1 MTSFSSACDDR
12 AIILNSK
19 QSTTRGNLTPLE
31 VHVKLATITPL
42 KGDPVAAPVK
52 KWSAKDAKKSIITPS
67 DLDNKYSRG
76 VLGVITGSAQY
87 PGAAV
92 LTTSAAAATGVG
104 MLRFYSSSGLAH
116 LVLHSTPSVVV
127 FPGNV
132 SAWIVGSGIDARK
145 HSSWSTWLRH
155 RHFKSLK
162 IQGVPTVL
170 DAGALHLAGKLT
182 QPTVITPHSG
192 ELARL
197 LTARGVS
204 VTSEAIEGNPKKW
217 VVTAAKTLGVT
228 VLLKG
233 SQTYVGY
240 DDLLIELPVATPW
253 LATAGTGDVLTGIL
267 GSLVAT
273 NFIEVLNNK
282 YRLAELAATAAFIHA
297 SAAKKASAGGPIS
310 TESMIPEISGAI
322 SQILK

>member
-1 MTSFSSACDDR
+1 
-12 AIILNSK
+12 
-19 QSTTRGNLTPLE
+19 
-31 VHVKLATITPL
+31 
-42 KGDPVAAPVK
+42 
-52 KWSAKDAKKSIITPS
+52 
-67 DLDNKYSRG
+67 
-76 VLGVITGSAQY
+76 
-87 PGAAV
+87 V

-104 MLRFYSSSGLAH
+104 MIRFYPSSGLDH

-132 SAWIVGSGIDARK
+132 SAWIVGSGIDSRK
-145 HSSWSTWLRH
+145 YSSFSTWLRY

-170 DAGALHLAGKLT
+170 DAGALSLAGKLE
-182 QPTVITPHSG
+182 QPTVITPHYG

-197 LTARGVS
+197 LTTRGVA
-204 VTSEAIEGNPKKW
+204 VTAESIEGNPKKW
-217 VVTAAKTLGVT
+217 ATTAAKTLGVT

-233 SQTYVGY
+233 SRTYVAQ

-273 NFIEVLNNK
+273 NFIEILNK
-282 YRLAELAATAAFIHA
+282 KSRLAEVAASAALIHATAARIA
-297 SAAKKASAGGPIS
+297 SGGSPIS
-310 TESMIPEISGAI
+310 AEQIIPHIHESLRL
-322 SQILK
+322 ILK

>member
-1 MTSFSSACDDR
+1 MTMV
-12 AIILNSK
+12 N
-19 QSTTRGNLTPLE
+19 
-31 VHVKLATITPL
+31 
-42 KGDPVAAPVK
+42 K
-52 KWSAKDAKKSIITPS
+52 KWSSKDAKKCVAVPS

-87 PGAAV
+87 PGASV

-104 MLRFYSSSGLAH
+104 MIRFYASSGLEH
-116 LVLHSTPSVVV
+116 LVLHQTPSVVCH
-127 FPGNV
+127 PGNV

-145 HSSWSTWLRH
+145 YSSFTTWIRY

-170 DAGALHLAGKLT
+170 DAGALNLAGKLE

-197 LTARGVS
+197 LNSRGVT
-204 VTSEAIEGNPKKW
+204 VTAEAIEGNPKKW

-233 SQTYVGY
+233 SRTYVAN
-240 DDLLIELPVATPW
+240 DSLLIELPEATPW
-253 LATAGTGDVLTGIL
+253 LATAGTGDVLAGIL
-267 GSLVAT
+267 GALVAT
-273 NFIEVLNNK
+273 HLIEVLNDSD
-282 YRLAELAATAAFIHA
+282 YLAPLAATAALIHA
-297 SAAKKASAGGPIS
+297 NAAKNASRGGPIS
-310 TESMIPEISGAI
+310 AESIIPEIAGAI
-322 SQILK
+322 TQILK

>member
-1 MTSFSSACDDR
+1 MTTA
-12 AIILNSK
+12 L
-19 QSTTRGNLTPLE
+19 
-31 VHVKLATITPL
+31 
-42 KGDPVAAPVK
+42 K
-52 KWSAKDAKKSIITPS
+52 KWSAKDAKKCIAVPS

-104 MLRFYSSSGLAH
+104 MIRFYPSSGLDH

-132 SAWIVGSGIDARK
+132 SGWIVGSGIDARK
-145 HSSWSTWLRH
+145 YSSWTTWLRY

-170 DAGALHLAGKLT
+170 DAGAIDLAGKLE
-182 QPTVITPHSG
+182 QPTLITPHSG

-197 LTARGVS
+197 LNSRGVS

-217 VVTAAKTLGVT
+217 VATAAKTLAVT

-233 SQTYVGY
+233 SRTYVAN
-240 DDLLIELPVATPW
+240 DSALIELPVATPW
-253 LATAGTGDVLTGIL
+253 LATAGTGDVLSGIV
-267 GSLVAT
+267 GALVAT
-273 NFIEVLNNK
+273 HLIEILNDSD
-282 YRLAELAATAAFIHA
+282 YLAPLAATAALIHA
-297 SAAKKASAGGPIS
+297 NAAQLASRGGPIS
-310 TESMIPEISGAI
+310 AESIIPEIAGAI
-322 SQILK
+322 TQILK

>member
-1 MTSFSSACDDR
+1 MTTV
-12 AIILNSK
+12 I
-19 QSTTRGNLTPLE
+19 
-31 VHVKLATITPL
+31 
-42 KGDPVAAPVK
+42 K
-52 KWSAKDAKKSIITPS
+52 KWSAKDAKKCIAIPS

-87 PGAAV
+87 PGASV

-104 MLRFYSSSGLAH
+104 MIRFYASSGLDH
-116 LVLHSTPSVVV
+116 LVLHQTPSVVCH
-127 FPGNV
+127 PGNV

-145 HSSWSTWLRH
+145 YSSFTTWIRY

-170 DAGALHLAGKLT
+170 DAGALNLAGQLE

-197 LTARGVS
+197 LNSRGVS
-204 VTSEAIEGNPKKW
+204 VTPEAIEGNPKKW

-233 SQTYVGY
+233 SRTYVANESE
-240 DDLLIELPVATPW
+240 LIELPVATPW
-253 LATAGTGDVLTGIL
+253 LAAAGTGDVLAGIL
-267 GSLVAT
+267 GALVAT
-273 NFIEVLNNK
+273 HLIEVLNDSN
-282 YRLAELAATAAFIHA
+282 YLAPLAATAALIHA
-297 SAAKKASAGGPIS
+297 NAAKSASRGGPIS
-310 TESMIPEISGAI
+310 AESIIPEIAGAI
-322 SQILK
+322 TQILR

>member
-1 MTSFSSACDDR
+1 MTT
-12 AIILNSK
+12 AI
-19 QSTTRGNLTPLE
+19 
-31 VHVKLATITPL
+31 
-42 KGDPVAAPVK
+42 K
-52 KWSAKDAKKSIITPS
+52 KWSTKDAKKCIAVPS

-87 PGAAV
+87 PGASV

-104 MLRFYSSSGLAH
+104 MIRFYASSGLDH
-116 LVLHSTPSVVV
+116 LVLHQTPSVVCH
-127 FPGNV
+127 PGNV

-145 HSSWSTWLRH
+145 YSSFTTWIRY

-170 DAGALHLAGKLT
+170 DAGALNLAGQLE

-197 LTARGVS
+197 LNSRGVS
-204 VTSEAIEGNPKKW
+204 VTAEAIEGNPKKW

-233 SQTYVGY
+233 SRTYVANESE
-240 DDLLIELPVATPW
+240 LIELPVATPW
-253 LATAGTGDVLTGIL
+253 LAAAGTGDVLAGIL
-267 GSLVAT
+267 GALVAT
-273 NFIEVLNNK
+273 HLIEVLNDSN
-282 YRLAELAATAAFIHA
+282 YLAPLAATAALIHA
-297 SAAKKASAGGPIS
+297 NAAKSASRGGPIS
-310 TESMIPEISGAI
+310 AESIIPEIAGAI
-322 SQILK
+322 TQILR

>member
-1 MTSFSSACDDR
+1 MAVV
-12 AIILNSK
+12 N
-19 QSTTRGNLTPLE
+19 
-31 VHVKLATITPL
+31 
-42 KGDPVAAPVK
+42 K
-52 KWSAKDAKKSIITPS
+52 KWTSKDAMKCIIVPS

-92 LTTSAAAATGVG
+92 LSTSAAAATGVG
-104 MLRFYSSSGLAH
+104 MIRFYPSSGLDH

-132 SAWIVGSGIDARK
+132 SAWIVGSGIDSRK
-145 HSSWSTWLRH
+145 YSSFSTWLRY

-170 DAGALHLAGKLT
+170 DAGALSLAGKLE
-182 QPTVITPHSG
+182 QPTVITPHYG

-197 LTARGVS
+197 LKSRGVA
-204 VTSEAIEGNPKKW
+204 VTAESIEGNPKMW
-217 VVTAAKTLGVT
+217 AATAAKTLGVT

-233 SQTYVGY
+233 SRTYVAQ

-273 NFIEVLNNK
+273 NFIEILNK
-282 YRLAELAATAAFIHA
+282 KSRLAEVAASAALIHATAARIA
-297 SAAKKASAGGPIS
+297 SGGSPIS
-310 TESMIPEISGAI
+310 AEQIIPHIHESLKL
-322 SQILK
+322 ILK

>member
-1 MTSFSSACDDR
+1 M
-12 AIILNSK
+12 
-19 QSTTRGNLTPLE
+19 
-31 VHVKLATITPL
+31 
-42 KGDPVAAPVK
+42 AALIK
-52 KWSAKDAKKSIITPS
+52 KWSSKDAKKCIITPS

-92 LTTSAAAATGVG
+92 LTTSAAAATGIG
-104 MLRFYSSSGLAH
+104 MIRFYSSSGLAH

-132 SAWIVGSGIDARK
+132 SAWIVGSGIDAK
-145 HSSWSTWLRH
+145 KYSSFTTWLRH

-170 DAGALHLAGKLT
+170 DAGALHLAGKLE
-182 QPTVITPHSG
+182 QPTVITPHCG

-197 LTARGVS
+197 LTSRGVS

-217 VVTAAKTLGVT
+217 IVTAAKTLGVT

-233 SQTYVGY
+233 SRTFVAQ
-240 DDLLIELPVATPW
+240 DDFLIELPIATPW
-253 LATAGTGDVLTGIL
+253 LATAGSGDVLTGIL

-273 NFIEVLNNK
+273 HFIEILNDKN
-282 YRLAELAATAAFIHA
+282 RLAEIAATAAYIHA
-297 SAAKKASAGGPIS
+297 QAAKNASRGGPIS
-310 TESMIPEISGAI
+310 AESIIPEISRAI
-322 SQILK
+322 TQLLK

>member
-1 MTSFSSACDDR
+1 MPT
-12 AIILNSK
+12 
-19 QSTTRGNLTPLE
+19 
-31 VHVKLATITPL
+31 V
-42 KGDPVAAPVK
+42 VK
-52 KWSAKDAKKSIITPS
+52 KWSTKDAKKYIAVPS

-87 PGAAV
+87 PGASV
-92 LTTSAAAATGVG
+92 LTTSAAAATGIG
-104 MLRFYSSSGLAH
+104 MIRFYASSGLDH
-116 LVLHSTPSVVV
+116 LVLHTTPSVVCH
-127 FPGNV
+127 PGTV

-145 HSSWSTWLRH
+145 YSSLSTWIRY

-170 DAGALHLAGKLT
+170 DAGALKFAGKLE
-182 QPTVITPHSG
+182 QPTVITPHYG

-197 LTARGVS
+197 LNSRGVS
-204 VTSEAIEGNPKKW
+204 VTAESIEGNPKKW

-233 SQTYVGY
+233 SRTYVAN
-240 DDLLIELPVATPW
+240 DSELIELPLATPW

-273 NFIEVLNNK
+273 NFIEILNNRK
-282 YRLAELAATAAFIHA
+282 RLAELAATAAFIHA
-297 SAAKKASAGGPIS
+297 SAAKNASAGGPIS
-310 TESMIPEISGAI
+310 AESIIPEIAGVIKS
-322 SQILK
+322 LLR

>member
-1 MTSFSSACDDR
+1 MTT
-12 AIILNSK
+12 AI
-19 QSTTRGNLTPLE
+19 
-31 VHVKLATITPL
+31 
-42 KGDPVAAPVK
+42 K
-52 KWSAKDAKKSIITPS
+52 KWSTKDAKKCIAVPS

-87 PGAAV
+87 PGASV

-104 MLRFYSSSGLAH
+104 MIRFYASSGLDH
-116 LVLHSTPSVVV
+116 LVLHQTPSVVCH
-127 FPGNV
+127 PGNV

-145 HSSWSTWLRH
+145 YSSFTTWLRY

-170 DAGALHLAGKLT
+170 DAGALKIAGKLE
-182 QPTVITPHSG
+182 QPTLITPHSG

-197 LTARGVS
+197 LNSRGVL

-217 VVTAAKTLGVT
+217 VVTAAKSLGVT

-233 SQTYVGY
+233 SRTYVAN
-240 DDLLIELPVATPW
+240 DSVLIELPVATPW
-253 LATAGTGDVLTGIL
+253 LATAGTGDVLSGII

-273 NFIEVLNNK
+273 HLIEILNDSD
-282 YRLAELAATAAFIHA
+282 YLAPLAATAALIHA
-297 SAAKKASAGGPIS
+297 NAAKSASRGGPIS
-310 TESMIPEISGAI
+310 AESIIPEIAGAI
-322 SQILK
+322 TQIIK

>member
-1 MTSFSSACDDR
+1 MT
-12 AIILNSK
+12 
-19 QSTTRGNLTPLE
+19 TG
-31 VHVKLATITPL
+31 
-42 KGDPVAAPVK
+42 VK
-52 KWSAKDAKKSIITPS
+52 KWSTKDAKKCITVPS

-87 PGAAV
+87 PGASV

-104 MLRFYSSSGLAH
+104 MIRFYASSGLDH
-116 LVLHSTPSVVV
+116 LVLHQTPSVVCH
-127 FPGNV
+127 PGNV

-145 HSSWSTWLRH
+145 YSSLTTWIRY

-170 DAGALHLAGKLT
+170 DAGALHLAGRLE

-197 LTARGVS
+197 LNSRGVS
-204 VTSEAIEGNPKKW
+204 VTAEAIEGNPKKW
-217 VVTAAKTLGVT
+217 AVTAAKTLGVT

-233 SQTYVGY
+233 SRTCVAN
-240 DDLLIELPVATPW
+240 DSMLIELPVATPW
-253 LATAGTGDVLTGIL
+253 LATAGTGDVLAGIL
-267 GSLVAT
+267 GAVVAT
-273 NFIEVLNNK
+273 HLIEILNDSN
-282 YRLAELAATAAFIHA
+282 YLASLAATASLIHA
-297 SAAKKASAGGPIS
+297 SAAKNASRGGPIS
-310 TESMIPEISGAI
+310 AESIIPELRSVI

>member
-1 MTSFSSACDDR
+1 MTTV
-12 AIILNSK
+12 L
-19 QSTTRGNLTPLE
+19 
-31 VHVKLATITPL
+31 
-42 KGDPVAAPVK
+42 K
-52 KWSAKDAKKSIITPS
+52 KWTAKDAKKCIAVPS

-76 VLGVITGSAQY
+76 VLGVITGSAQF

-104 MLRFYSSSGLAH
+104 MIRFYPSSGLDH

-132 SAWIVGSGIDARK
+132 SGWIVGSGIDARK
-145 HSSWSTWLRH
+145 YSSWTTWLRY

-170 DAGALHLAGKLT
+170 DAGAIDLAGKLE
-182 QPTVITPHSG
+182 QPTLITPHSG

-197 LTARGVS
+197 LNSRGVS

-217 VVTAAKTLGVT
+217 VATAAKTLAVT

-233 SQTYVGY
+233 SRTYVAN
-240 DDLLIELPVATPW
+240 DSALIELPLATPW
-253 LATAGTGDVLTGIL
+253 LATAGTGDVLSGIV
-267 GSLVAT
+267 GALVAT
-273 NFIEVLNNK
+273 HLIEILNDSD
-282 YRLAELAATAAFIHA
+282 YLAPLAATAALIHA
-297 SAAKKASAGGPIS
+297 NAAQLASRGGPIS
-310 TESMIPEISGAI
+310 AESIIPEIAGAI
-322 SQILK
+322 TQILK

>member
-1 MTSFSSACDDR
+1 MT
-12 AIILNSK
+12 
-19 QSTTRGNLTPLE
+19 T
-31 VHVKLATITPL
+31 V
-42 KGDPVAAPVK
+42 VK
-52 KWSAKDAKKSIITPS
+52 KWTSKDAKKCIAVPS

-76 VLGVITGSAQY
+76 ALGVITGSAQY

-104 MLRFYSSSGLAH
+104 MIRFYPSSGLDH

-145 HSSWSTWLRH
+145 YSSWTTWLRY

-170 DAGALHLAGKLT
+170 DAGAIHLAGKLE

-197 LTARGVS
+197 LNSRGVS
-204 VTSEAIEGNPKKW
+204 VTTEAIEGNPRKW
-217 VVTAAKTLGVT
+217 VVTASKTLGVT

-233 SQTYVGY
+233 SRTYVAN
-240 DDLLIELPVATPW
+240 DSVLIELPVATPW

-273 NFIEVLNNK
+273 NFIEILNNK
-282 YRLAELAATAAFIHA
+282 NRLAELAATAALIHA
-297 SAAKKASAGGPIS
+297 TAAKNGSAGGPIS
-310 TESMIPEISGAI
+310 AESIIPEITGVIKS
-322 SQILK
+322 LLR

>member
-1 MTSFSSACDDR
+1 M
-12 AIILNSK
+12 AIAI
-19 QSTTRGNLTPLE
+19 
-31 VHVKLATITPL
+31 
-42 KGDPVAAPVK
+42 K
-52 KWSAKDAKKSIITPS
+52 KWTSKDAKKCIVVPS

-92 LTTSAAAATGVG
+92 LTTSAAAATGIG
-104 MLRFYSSSGLAH
+104 MIRFYPSSGLDH

-145 HSSWSTWLRH
+145 YSSWTTWLRY
-155 RHFKSLK
+155 RHFRSLK

-170 DAGALHLAGKLT
+170 DAGAIHLAGKLE

-197 LTARGVS
+197 LNSRGVS
-204 VTSEAIEGNPKKW
+204 VSSEAIEGNPKKW

-233 SQTYVGY
+233 SQTYVAN
-240 DDLLIELPVATPW
+240 DSVLLELPVATPW

-273 NFIEVLNNK
+273 NLIEILNNK
-282 YRLAELAATAAFIHA
+282 NRLVELAATAAFIHA
-297 SAAKKASAGGPIS
+297 SAAKNASQGGPIS
-310 TESMIPEISGAI
+310 AEAIIPEIAEVIKS
-322 SQILK
+322 LLR

>member
-1 MTSFSSACDDR
+1 MA
-12 AIILNSK
+12 L
-19 QSTTRGNLTPLE
+19 L
-31 VHVKLATITPL
+31 
-42 KGDPVAAPVK
+42 VK
-52 KWSAKDAKKSIITPS
+52 KWSSKDAKKCIAVPS

-87 PGAAV
+87 PGASV

-104 MLRFYSSSGLAH
+104 MIRFYASSGLDH
-116 LVLHSTPSVVV
+116 LVLHQTPSVVCH
-127 FPGNV
+127 PGNV

-145 HSSWSTWLRH
+145 YSSITTWIRY

-170 DAGALHLAGKLT
+170 DAGALKLAGKLE
-182 QPTVITPHSG
+182 QPTLITPHSR

-197 LTARGVS
+197 LNSRGVL

-217 VVTAAKTLGVT
+217 VVTAAKSLGVT

-233 SQTYVGY
+233 SRTYVAN
-240 DDLLIELPVATPW
+240 DSVLIELPVATPW
-253 LATAGTGDVLTGIL
+253 LATAGTGDVLSGII

-273 NFIEVLNNK
+273 HLIEILNDSD
-282 YRLAELAATAAFIHA
+282 YLAPLAATAALIHA
-297 SAAKKASAGGPIS
+297 NAAKSASRGGPIS
-310 TESMIPEISGAI
+310 AESIIPEIAGAI
-322 SQILK
+322 TQIIK

>member
-1 MTSFSSACDDR
+1 M
-12 AIILNSK
+12 
-19 QSTTRGNLTPLE
+19 
-31 VHVKLATITPL
+31 
-42 KGDPVAAPVK
+42 AALIK
-52 KWSAKDAKKSIITPS
+52 KWSSKDAKQCIITPS

-92 LTTSAAAATGVG
+92 LTTSAAAATGIG
-104 MLRFYSSSGLAH
+104 MIRFYSSSGLAH

-132 SAWIVGSGIDARK
+132 SAWIVGSGIDAK
-145 HSSWSTWLRH
+145 KYSSFTTWLRH

-170 DAGALHLAGKLT
+170 DAGALHLAGKLE
-182 QPTVITPHSG
+182 QPTVITPHCG

-197 LTARGVS
+197 LTSRGVS

-233 SQTYVGY
+233 SRTYVAQ
-240 DDLLIELPVATPW
+240 DDFLIELPIATPW
-253 LATAGTGDVLTGIL
+253 LATAGSGDVLTGIL
-267 GSLVAT
+267 GSLIAT
-273 NFIEVLNNK
+273 NFIEILNDKN
-282 YRLAELAATAAFIHA
+282 RLAEIAATAAYVHA
-297 SAAKKASAGGPIS
+297 QAAKNASRGGPIS
-310 TESMIPEISGAI
+310 AESIIPEISGAI
-322 SQILK
+322 TQLLK

>member
-1 MTSFSSACDDR
+1 M
-12 AIILNSK
+12 
-19 QSTTRGNLTPLE
+19 
-31 VHVKLATITPL
+31 
-42 KGDPVAAPVK
+42 AALIK
-52 KWSAKDAKKSIITPS
+52 KWSSKDAKKCIITPS

-92 LTTSAAAATGVG
+92 LTTSAAAATGIG
-104 MLRFYSSSGLAH
+104 MIRFYSSSGLAH

-132 SAWIVGSGIDARK
+132 SAWIVGSGIDAK
-145 HSSWSTWLRH
+145 KYSSFTTWLRH

-170 DAGALHLAGKLT
+170 DAGALHLAGKLE
-182 QPTVITPHSG
+182 QPTVITPHCG

-197 LTARGVS
+197 LTSRGVS

-233 SQTYVGY
+233 SRTYVAQ
-240 DDLLIELPVATPW
+240 DDFLIELPIATPW
-253 LATAGTGDVLTGIL
+253 LATAGSGDVLTGIL
-267 GSLVAT
+267 GSLIAT
-273 NFIEVLNNK
+273 NFIEILNDKN
-282 YRLAELAATAAFIHA
+282 RLAEIAATAALIHA
-297 SAAKKASAGGPIS
+297 NAAKNASQGGPIPA
-310 TESMIPEISGAI
+310 ESIIPEISGAI
-322 SQILK
+322 TQLLK

>member
-1 MTSFSSACDDR
+1 M
-12 AIILNSK
+12 
-19 QSTTRGNLTPLE
+19 STVL
-31 VHVKLATITPL
+31 
-42 KGDPVAAPVK
+42 K
-52 KWSAKDAKKSIITPS
+52 KWTTKDAKKCIAFPS

-87 PGAAV
+87 PGASV

-104 MLRFYSSSGLAH
+104 MIRFYPSSGLDH

-132 SAWIVGSGIDARK
+132 SGWIVGSGIDARK
-145 HSSWSTWLRH
+145 YSSWTTWLRY
-155 RHFKSLK
+155 RHFRSLK

-170 DAGALHLAGKLT
+170 DAGALSLAGKLE

-197 LTARGVS
+197 LNSRGVS
-204 VTSEAIEGNPKKW
+204 VTAEAIEGNPKKW
-217 VVTAAKTLGVT
+217 VVNAAQTLAVT

-233 SQTYVGY
+233 SRTYVANNSV
-240 DDLLIELPVATPW
+240 LIELPVATPW

-267 GSLVAT
+267 GALVAT
-273 NFIEVLNNK
+273 HLIEILNDSD
-282 YRLAELAATAAFIHA
+282 YLAPLAATAALIHA
-297 SAAKKASAGGPIS
+297 NAAQLASRGSPIS
-310 TESMIPEISGAI
+310 AEDLIPQIQESVRL
-322 SQILK
+322 ILK

>member
-1 MTSFSSACDDR
+1 MT
-12 AIILNSK
+12 
-19 QSTTRGNLTPLE
+19 T
-31 VHVKLATITPL
+31 V
-42 KGDPVAAPVK
+42 VK
-52 KWSAKDAKKSIITPS
+52 KWSTKDAKKCIAIPS

-87 PGAAV
+87 PGASV

-104 MLRFYSSSGLAH
+104 MIRFYASSGLDH
-116 LVLHSTPSVVV
+116 LVLHQTPSVVCH
-127 FPGNV
+127 PGNV

-145 HSSWSTWLRH
+145 YSSFTTWIRY

-170 DAGALHLAGKLT
+170 DAGALNLAGQLE

-197 LTARGVS
+197 LNSRGVS
-204 VTSEAIEGNPKKW
+204 VTAEAIEGNPKKW

-233 SQTYVGY
+233 SRTYVANESE
-240 DDLLIELPVATPW
+240 LIELPVATPW
-253 LATAGTGDVLTGIL
+253 LAAAGTGDVLAGIL
-267 GSLVAT
+267 GALVAT
-273 NFIEVLNNK
+273 HLIEVLNDSN
-282 YRLAELAATAAFIHA
+282 YLAPLAATAALIHA
-297 SAAKKASAGGPIS
+297 NAAKSASRGGPIS
-310 TESMIPEISGAI
+310 AESIIPEIAGAI
-322 SQILK
+322 TQILR